1 MKKLLISALLLP
13 IVAFAEPQVRSEI
26 KILCGSGQD
35 SAIKIISANQSAPFI
50 TINDGTNTLFNVN
63 NTGSISLS
71 GTNGQIVFGSTNTA
85 PVTTNVVVAWVAV
98 SVKGDTNAYR
108 LPLYK

>member
-13 IVAFAEPQVRSEI
+13 MIALADPMTSRELKVV
-26 KILCGSGQD
+26 CGSGHD
-35 SAIKIISANQSAPFI
+35 NGIKIVGTNQYAPFI
-50 TINDGTNTLFNVN
+50 TINDGLTTIFDVNYQGAVAINATNAKV
-63 NTGSISLS
+63 I
-71 GTNGQIVFGSTNTA
+71 FGSTNTA

>member
-13 IVAFAEPQVRSEI
+13 IIAFADPQIRPEM
-26 KILCGSGQD
+26 KIVCGSGQD
-35 SAIKIISANQSAPFI
+35 SAIKIVSSNQSAPFI

-63 NTGSISLS
+63 STGSISLS
-71 GTNGQIVFGSTNTA
+71 GTNGQIVFGSTNSL
-85 PVTTNVVVAWVAV
+85 PVTTNIVVAWVKVTV
-98 SVKGDTNAYR
+98 SGDTNSYR